1 METLYADI
9 IINISHEALDR
20 VFQYRVP
27 FSLYEQIR
35 VGQSVR
41 VPFGAGNRE
50 QRGYVVRLSDQ
61 AEYDP
66 KKIKEILSIEEDSV
80 SAESRM
86 IKLAYWIRENYG
98 STMIQALKTVL
109 PVQDKMKQKEKKSVR
124 LMLPKEQAPGLLD
137 EYLGRHYAAKARLLA
152 ALMDEQTVSWERVTK
167 DLKIPRTTVAG
178 MEQDGIIRV
187 ETEMFYRNPAPAG
200 WKRRLPCP

>member
-50 QRGYVVRLSDQ
+50 QRRYVVRLSDQ

-109 PVQDKMKQKEKKSVR
+109 PCR
-124 LMLPKEQAPGLLD
+124 
-137 EYLGRHYAAKARLLA
+137 
-152 ALMDEQTVSWERVTK
+152 
-167 DLKIPRTTVAG
+167 
-178 MEQDGIIRV
+178 IR
-187 ETEMFYRNPAPAG
+187 
-200 WKRRLPCP
+200 

>member
-86 IKLAYWIRENYG
+86 IKLAYWIRGKLWLYH
-98 STMIQALKTVL
+98 
-109 PVQDKMKQKEKKSVR
+109 D
-124 LMLPKEQAPGLLD
+124 PGIED
-137 EYLGRHYAAKARLLA
+137 RASR
-152 ALMDEQTVSWERVTK
+152 
-167 DLKIPRTTVAG
+167 AG
-178 MEQDGIIRV
+178 
-187 ETEMFYRNPAPAG
+187 
-200 WKRRLPCP
+200 